1 MSISRITPAT
11 FAFRDGI
18 PYAERFG
25 DVYHSSDGGLEQA
38 RHVFLGG
45 NCLPQRWQG
54 RTSFAVLETGFGLG
68 LNFLA
73 TWQCWRGDASLGA
86 RLHYVA
92 IEKHPFARDDLERL
106 HALWPE
112 LAGLAA
118 ELHSHWPVLTP
129 GYHRLLLD
137 GGRVVLTLIFGD
149 IADCLPAIE
158 ERFDAFYLDGFAP
171 DRNPDMW
178 SHETL
183 QHLKRL
189 AAPDATL
196 ATYTVSATVRGALAD
211 AGFVCEKAAG
221 FGRKRHML
229 KGRYAPRWPVPP
241 RHAPAGRRAIVIGAG
256 IAGSAVCER
265 LASRGWEIVLVER
278 HGEPAQGASGNRAG
292 IVKPLPSRDDNL
304 VSRFTRSAFLFA
316 LHHWT
321 AMGGIGKA
329 FAGDACGVLQLAVDD
344 AETEALERFM
354 QGADAE
360 LLRQLGAAEVEA
372 LIGGSHERGAWFA
385 SGGAWIAPHSLCA
398 ALLAACGDRL
408 QRRLATEAATVSRH
422 EGEWRVHDA
431 GDRVVASAPVL
442 VLANGSAATQ
452 FAQTAHLPLT
462 SMRGQVTHVPARLLP
477 PVPFVICGDGYV
489 TPPLDGECTVGASF
503 EEDADPELRM
513 SSQHENLHRLSQ
525 LLPLQDP
532 LTDLPLNGRVGM
544 RCFAP
549 DRLPLAGALYD
560 ASIPVTSTRW
570 SAVPRLSGAYCLL
583 GLGAR
588 GLTWAPLLAELL
600 ASEIEGEPL
609 PLDREM
615 KEALDPARFALRAY
629 RLTR

>member
-1 MSISRITPAT
+1 
-11 FAFRDGI
+11 
-18 PYAERFG
+18 
-25 DVYHSSDGGLEQA
+25 
-38 RHVFLGG
+38 
-45 NCLPQRWQG
+45 
-54 RTSFAVLETGFGLG
+54 
-68 LNFLA
+68 
-73 TWQCWRGDASLGA
+73 
-86 RLHYVA
+86 
-92 IEKHPFARDDLERL
+92 
-106 HALWPE
+106 
-112 LAGLAA
+112 
-118 ELHSHWPVLTP
+118 
-129 GYHRLLLD
+129 
-137 GGRVVLTLIFGD
+137 
-149 IADCLPAIE
+149 
-158 ERFDAFYLDGFAP
+158 
-171 DRNPDMW
+171 
-178 SHETL
+178 
-183 QHLKRL
+183 
-189 AAPDATL
+189 
-196 ATYTVSATVRGALAD
+196 
-211 AGFVCEKAAG
+211 
-221 FGRKRHML
+221 ML

-354 QGADAE
+354 QGADTE
-360 LLRQLGAAEVEA
+360 LLRQLGAAEVET

-503 EEDADPELRM
+503 EEDADLELRM

-570 SAVPRLSGAYCLL
+570 SAVPRLPGAYCLL